1 MAWLVATN
9 NFQQTDKAINA
20 PYTRAVSVTPSD
32 TTDLAEV
39 PRAINFLKGGGG
51 HASLTVILEGDSAS
65 VTLSLSHAGIYPIRP
80 RRILATGTDATNI
93 VALY

>member
-1 MAWLVATN
+1 MPTN
-9 NFQQTDKAINA
+9 KFSQSESSILA

-39 PRAINFLKGGGG
+39 PRAVNFLKGGGG
-51 HASLTVILEGDSAS
+51 HASMTVILEGDSQS
-65 VTLSLSHAGIYPIRP
+65 VTLYLSHASIYPIRP

-93 VALY
+93 IALY

>member
-1 MAWLVATN
+1 MATN
-9 NFQQTDKAINA
+9 KFSQSESSILA

-39 PRAINFLKGGGG
+39 PRAINLYKGGGG
-51 HASLTVILEGDSAS
+51 HAAMVVILEGDSQA
-65 VTLSLSHAGIYPIRP
+65 VTLYLNHAGIYPIRP